1 MRTVARARARA
12 APASRRESPV
22 AIIAFGLGSLV
33 FLSALLIVAALM
45 LRGQWDQMGRQDP
58 PDRRNP
64 RR

>member
-1 MRTVARARARA
+1 MPVALCAAAWA
-12 APASRRESPV
+12 APAVRRESPM

-58 PDRRNP
+58 QDRRNS